1 MTRNEQRV
9 WLIERLLAENPDY
22 RDIEIPADEQEQ
34 KNLLRALMNV
44 RMPEP
49 ISGEFLKVQDEY
61 LTAEREL
68 AGVVDVAALPAV
80 VTNDKIAL
88 WRGDITTLKVDAI
101 VNAANSALLGCF
113 QPLHS
118 CIDNIIH
125 TKSGIELRLYCNKL
139 MRKQGHEEPTG
150 LAKITPG
157 FNLPCEY
164 VLHTVGPI
172 ISGNVSEK
180 DRADLASCYRNCF
193 NLAAEKG
200 CQSIAFCC
208 ISTGLFHF
216 PNQEAAEIAVAT
228 IKDCLKDNT
237 AIQKVVFNVFKEND
251 YEIYRELLGADSN
264 RG

>member
-68 AGVVDVAALPAV
+68 AGVVAAAALPAV

-125 TKSGIELRLYCNKL
+125 TKSGIELRLYCNEL
-139 MRKQGHEEPTG
+139 MEEG
-150 LAKITPG
+150 RGEAG
-157 FNLPCEY
+157 Q
-164 VLHTVGPI
+164 
-172 ISGNVSEK
+172 SG
-180 DRADLASCYRNCF
+180 A
-193 NLAAEKG
+193 G
-200 CQSIAFCC
+200 
-208 ISTGLFHF
+208 
-216 PNQEAAEIAVAT
+216 
-228 IKDCLKDNT
+228 
-237 AIQKVVFNVFKEND
+237 END
-251 YEIYRELLGADSN
+251 SERAALRARQGQGENSAAPGRDTA
-264 RG
+264 